1 MISKIGDWRKELVHQ
16 VLPSDSISP
25 VPNEF
30 IPKAKERAYA
40 TAPPVN
46 SKIQMQNEAH
56 QCQWQHMRRPTAHHN
71 KEFTTVSAT
80 CQTIINSR
88 NKKLI
93 NKDSCRRHMLQR
105 PIFMHPSLMPTP
117 KSGDLWIVDTT
128 GPSTNWKLQ
137 STTVNTHKLH
147 SQKTFNVLKKTHRIK
162 PRKVFRN
169 CTVAE
174 KSASSDAS

>member
-56 QCQWQHMRRPTAHHN
+56 QCQ
-71 KEFTTVSAT
+71 
-80 CQTIINSR
+80 
-88 NKKLI
+88 
-93 NKDSCRRHMLQR
+93 
-105 PIFMHPSLMPTP
+105 
-117 KSGDLWIVDTT
+117 
-128 GPSTNWKLQ
+128 
-137 STTVNTHKLH
+137 
-147 SQKTFNVLKKTHRIK
+147 
-162 PRKVFRN
+162 
-169 CTVAE
+169 
-174 KSASSDAS
+174 